1 MSKTDLI
8 KKGAM
13 GIMKRSEVIEMR
25 ELALQYYAKAR
36 IILTDEEKANIE
48 VADLGLGMVKTVG
61 LEIVT
66 YINTERVCAKEMVLI
81 PHQVCPEHRHVPTD
95 GNEGKEETFR
105 CRYGKVYLYTDTNK
119 NAKKEDVSIP
129 LPPTDVTV
137 FDETILLPGQQ
148 FTIMPGTLHWFAAG
162 EDGAVISEFS
172 TRSTDETDWFTDKR
186 IVREPKVEE

>member
-1 MSKTDLI
+1 
-8 KKGAM
+8 
-13 GIMKRSEVIEMR
+13 MKRAEVIEMR
-25 ELALQYYAKAR
+25 ELALQYYAKAG
-36 IILTDEEKANIE
+36 IILTDEEQANIE
-48 VADLGLGMVKTVG
+48 VADLGLGMVKKVG

-81 PHQVCPEHRHVPTD
+81 PYQVCPEHRHVPTN

-119 NAKKEDVSIP
+119 SAKKEDVSIP

-162 EDGAVISEFS
+162 EEGAVISEFS
-172 TRSTDETDWFTDKR
+172 TKSTDETDWFTDKR